1 MRVLVTGAAGFVG
14 SHVADLLAE
23 RGHHVIRLDARAVL
37 GFRAQVP
44 FAAGIAEVFATSP
57 GVSALLYT

>member
-1 MRVLVTGAAGFVG
+1 
-14 SHVADLLAE
+14 
-23 RGHHVIRLDARAVL
+23 VIRLDARAVL

-44 FAAGIAEVFATSP
+44 FAAGIAEVFATIP